1 MITAK
6 ELVLERA
13 RSVEATAPVP
23 SPCISICRIDPV
35 SEICQ
40 GCFRTLDEIA
50 AWSTLADT
58 HKREI
63 WRAIT
68 QRAEGAA

>member
-13 RSVEATAPVP
+13 RTVESAAPVP

-50 AWSTLADT
+50 AWSTLDDLR
-58 HKREI
+58 KRDI
-63 WRAIT
+63 WRAIER
-68 QRAEGAA
+68 RAEAAA